1 MFVISEALNRIV
13 ALNTDTG
20 DYQLILEGFP
30 VEKPYDA
37 EFVSTNS
44 ASNTTGGNVLFVS
57 MWEKDKVVAFN
68 AEGSALYTFA
78 VATAPTGILHFPALN
93 LVAIA
98 TATNGKEVFFF
109 DTSHLATGG
118 DDVEPLEMEDAVGV
132 LLMGDVNAGAPM
144 YLARGE
150 NADEVSDEREAPSYA
165 DLEKQK
171 SEQMAQEEPSN
182 LAKCAEL
189 WNTAD

>member
-57 MWEKDKVVAFN
+57 MWEKDIVVAFN

-93 LVAIA
+93 LIAIA
-98 TATNGKEVFFF
+98 TATDRKEVFFF
-109 DTSHLATGG
+109 DTSHLATDR
-118 DDVEPLEMEDAVGV
+118 DDVAPLEMEDAG
-132 LLMGDVNAGAPM
+132 
-144 YLARGE
+144 
-150 NADEVSDEREAPSYA
+150 
-165 DLEKQK
+165 
-171 SEQMAQEEPSN
+171 
-182 LAKCAEL
+182 
-189 WNTAD
+189 